1 MVPSPHAR
9 FASPNFMNAFHK
21 CHPFCFWVP
30 FLSRLTEFLIIPQ
43 NPEEMIL
50 HSFNNYLSTANV
62 PGNLA
67 RYWEDGM
74 NETHFLPSWTFHPLW
89 SIPWLAKK
97 AISVLPW
104 DSVMSVSFP
113 PWGKRPK
120 PWCSLACAL
129 LGIKV
134 DWVWILVLCLL
145 VVCTFLSSLLHLNR
159 DNNSQQPALAK
170 YLQLRSFQIGSSL
183 ETK

>member
-113 PWGKRPK
+113 PLREE
-120 PWCSLACAL
+120 AQAL
-129 LGIKV
+129 V
-134 DWVWILVLCLL
+134 
-145 VVCTFLSSLLHLNR
+145 FLSLCTAWHKGWLSVDSGSL
-159 DNNSQQPALAK
+159 P
-170 YLQLRSFQIGSSL
+170 SSRVHFPL
-183 ETK
+183 